1 MPFHIINLFLMM
13 PLLAMQV
20 LQPLYGEEDTLSKG
34 IRVVRSLFDHRR
46 QDVREAAAREA
57 AEREAR
63 EEEKLPSFTRETYD
77 VDTEKQLKL
86 LENMLTTRIGS
97 EGNFKAGTT
106 VNRVIKAIVDRAKEA
121 GTPVDV
127 SWEGESEDN
136 AQIRLRDDVLL
147 SGCNLA
153 EALHR
158 ICAAADC
165 EYVVREGQIVLKY
178 VGDAPITMSLLY
190 YKFVVNGCF
199 IMQRADGTRVAH
211 LDRDVWN
218 DSIATIKAKRWG
230 AQLNRRISG
239 KYNEYRC
246 ILTLKS
252 TPYTLLRCKRDLDTL
267 YTQWLGSGEAEK
279 NVADHTRDR
288 RWRMEQK
295 LESALAVPVEFPRT
309 TTVKDV
315 VKYFTLVCRYA
326 KLKANVKFKAE
337 REDLEMP
344 LPRPLKIG
352 TCTILEALFCACDSM
367 KGSYKLR
374 LPWITFTPEVLE
386 TRRYAVN
393 SALQRQLREEENKNN
408 GRNGSSRQSSS
419 VSEVTDIA
427 AKTALRAFEIH
438 LPFNGSASYDVSDKT
453 ITVEADPRS
462 IHRLNRYL
470 KLAGVVDNP

>member
-1 MPFHIINLFLMM
+1 MM
-13 PLLAMQV
+13 PLLAMQL
-20 LQPLYGEEDTLSKG
+20 LQPLCGEEDTLSKG
-34 IRVVRSLFDHRR
+34 IRVVKSLFDHRR

-63 EEEKLPSFTRETYD
+63 EEEKLPSFTGKKYNA
-77 VDTEKQLKL
+77 DTENLLKL
-86 LENMLTTRIGS
+86 LENMLKTRIGA
-97 EGNFKAGTT
+97 EGNFKAGTS
-106 VNRVIKAIVDRAKEA
+106 VNRVIKAICDRAKEVE
-121 GTPVDV
+121 TPVDV
-127 SWEGESEDN
+127 SWEEESEDN
-136 AQIRLRDDVLL
+136 ARIRLRDDVQL

-178 VGDAPITMSLLY
+178 VADAPTTMSLLY
-190 YKFVVNGCF
+190 YRFVVNGCF
-199 IMQRADGTRVAH
+199 IMQRADGTRVAY
-211 LDRDVWN
+211 LDREAMS
-218 DSIATIKAKRWG
+218 DSIATIKSKRWG
-230 AQLNRRISG
+230 AQLNRKISG

-252 TPYTLLRCKRDLDTL
+252 LPYTLLRCKRDLDTL
-267 YTQWLGSGEAEK
+267 YTQWLGTGEAEM

-295 LESALAVPVEFPRT
+295 LESALAVPVEFPRA

-337 REDLEMP
+337 REDLETP

-374 LPWITFTPEVLE
+374 LPWITFTPGVLE
-386 TRRYAVN
+386 PRKYAAN
-393 SALQRQLREEENKNN
+393 SALIKQLWEAENKKYMGKN
-408 GRNGSSRQSSS
+408 GRARQSSS
-419 VSEVTDIA
+419 AREVTDITTKA
-427 AKTALRAFEIH
+427 TLRAFEIH
-438 LPFNGSASYDVSDKT
+438 LPFNGSASYDASDKT

-470 KLAGVVDNP
+470 KSAGAVDNP